1 MKQKL
6 RPCLILLLLLC
17 FAAFLIYAVYFN
29 SFGPS
34 TENMMGFFGID
45 ETKTGLIM
53 TVQSIGSILMT
64 IVLGLFGE
72 RINKLHGVAIGM
84 GLMGI
89 ASLLIGLLPHC
100 FASGSGYGMLL
111 VFSLLAGIGSLT
123 VDLLLNGLIADV
135 YPDRK
140 NVFLP
145 YAHAFY
151 GVGAML
157 APLYV
162 SALTS
167 QERSASFALPYL
179 ILGVLAILLCGGQ
192 FLNGARVTPL
202 SPYKD
207 IAKLK
212 GKSFGNPA
220 EVFADGRAWLFLGAG
235 FLYLCFQ
242 TGLSAWLPQYCM
254 NRLNFSFDNSATICT
269 FYFLGALIMRLISP
283 MIYKKISVRNFFIL
297 TIAAS
302 AALFLAFLLIP
313 CSPLVTKILI
323 FVMGLLQ
330 GASVPAL
337 VILCS
342 DTFPDRSASASSIVE
357 LSVSFAALIAPSVM
371 GSIIKTGQHLW
382 AMVLILVCLP
392 LSIPLLLL
400 ATRNKK

>member
-6 RPCLILLLLLC
+6 RPCTIILLLLC
-17 FAAFLIYAVYFN
+17 FAAFLLYAVHFN
-29 SFGPS
+29 SFGPN

-53 TVQSIGSILMT
+53 TVQSIGGIIMT

-72 RINKLHGVAIGM
+72 RMNKLHGVAIGM

-89 ASLLIGLLPHC
+89 ASLLVGILPYC
-100 FASGSGYGMLL
+100 FASGSGYGLL
-111 VFSLLAGIGSLT
+111 LAFSLLAGLGSLM

-151 GVGAML
+151 GIGAML

-162 SALTS
+162 TLLTAP
-167 QERSASFALPYL
+167 EKPASFALPYL
-179 ILGVLAILLCGGQ
+179 FLGVLAILLCAGQ
-192 FLNGARVTPL
+192 FLNARSVTPL

-207 IAKLK
+207 LTKHK
-212 GKSFGNPA
+212 KTYGNPA

-242 TGLSAWLPQYCM
+242 TGISAWLPQYCM
-254 NRLNFSFDNSATICT
+254 NRLNFTYDSSATICT
-269 FYFLGALIMRLISP
+269 FYFLGALIMRLVSP
-283 MIYKKISVRNFFIL
+283 TIYKRISVRNFYIL
-297 TIAAS
+297 TISLS
-302 AALFLAFLLIP
+302 AVLFLAFLLLP
-313 CSPLVTKILI
+313 CPPVVVKILI
-323 FVMGLLQ
+323 FVLGLLQ

-337 VILCS
+337 VIMCS
-342 DTFPDRSASASSIVE
+342 DTFPDRSASASSIIE

-371 GSIIKTGQHLW
+371 GAIIKAGAHLW
-382 AMVLILVCLP
+382 SMVLILICLP

-400 ATRNKK
+400 ATRKKK

>member
-6 RPCLILLLLLC
+6 RLCAIVLLLLC
-17 FAAFLIYAVYFN
+17 FASYLLYGIHFN
-29 SFGPS
+29 SFGPG
-34 TENMMGFFGID
+34 TENMMGFFFID
-45 ETKTGLIM
+45 ETKTGLIL
-53 TVQSIGSILMT
+53 TVQSIGGIIMT

-84 GLMGI
+84 GMMGV
-89 ASLLIGLLPHC
+89 ASLLVGLLPQLC
-100 FASGSGYGMLL
+100 EPGQGYGLLL
-111 VFSLLAGIGSLT
+111 VLSLLAGLGSLT
-123 VDLLLNGLIADV
+123 VDLLINGVIADV

-145 YAHAFY
+145 YVHAFY

-162 SALTS
+162 SVLTTPE
-167 QERSASFALPYL
+167 QPASFAIPYL
-179 ILGVLAILLCGGQ
+179 ILGILAIVLCAGQ
-192 FLNGARVTPL
+192 FLNAWRVNPL
-202 SPYKD
+202 TPYKD

-212 GKSFGNPA
+212 KQSCGNPA

-242 TGLSAWLPQYCM
+242 TGISAWLPQYCM
-254 NRLNFSFDNSATICT
+254 NRLNFSYDSSATICT

-283 MIYKKISVRNFFIL
+283 VIYKKISVRNFYVL
-297 TIAAS
+297 TIALS
-302 AALFLAFLLIP
+302 AVLFALFLFLP
-313 CSPLVTKILI
+313 CGATAARIII
-323 FVMGLLQ
+323 FCMGLLQ

-342 DTFPDRSASASSIVE
+342 DAFPERSASASSIIV
-357 LSVSFAALIAPSVM
+357 LSVSLAALIGPSVM
-371 GSIIKTGQHLW
+371 GSIIKNGQHLW
-382 AMVLILVCLP
+382 AMLLILVCLP

-400 ATRNKK
+400 ATRKTK

>member
-6 RPCLILLLLLC
+6 RPCTLLLLLLC
-17 FAAFLIYAVYFN
+17 FAAFLLYATHFN
-29 SFGPS
+29 SFGPN

-53 TVQSIGSILMT
+53 TVQSIGGIIMT
-64 IVLGLFGE
+64 ILLGLFGE

-84 GLMGI
+84 GLLGV
-89 ASLLIGLLPHC
+89 ASLLVGLLPYC
-100 FASGSGYGMLL
+100 FASGSGYGWLL
-111 VFSLLAGIGSLT
+111 AFSLLAGIGSLT
-123 VDLLLNGLIADV
+123 VDLLINGLVADV

-145 YAHAFY
+145 YVHAFY

-162 SALTS
+162 SMLTS
-167 QERSASFALPYL
+167 QEKPATFALPYL
-179 ILGVLAILLCGGQ
+179 ILGILIIVLCIGQ
-192 FLNGARVTPL
+192 FLNARSVTPL

-207 IAKLK
+207 LAKLK

-220 EVFADGRAWLFLGAG
+220 EVFTDGRAWLFLGAG

-242 TGLSAWLPQYCM
+242 TGLSAWLPQYCL
-254 NRLNFSFDNSATICT
+254 NRLNFTYDNSATICT
-269 FYFLGALIMRLISP
+269 FYFLGALIMRLVSP
-283 MIYKKISVRNFFIL
+283 LIYKKISVRNFYIL
-297 TIAAS
+297 TIS
-302 AALFLAFLLIP
+302 ISTVLFLVLLLVP
-313 CSPLVTKILI
+313 FQPLVVKILI

-342 DTFPDRSASASSIVE
+342 DAFPDRSASASSIIE
-357 LSVSFAALIAPSVM
+357 LCVSGAALVAPSVM
-371 GSIIKTGQHLW
+371 GSVIKAGHHLW
-382 AMVLILVCLP
+382 AMLMILICLP

-400 ATRNKK
+400 ATRKKK